1 MDNRCHDKVSTRKP
15 LCEEPCHERDVSGV
29 ARVVHP
35 GQAVEFAAA
44 RPEVEADSGNAAA
57 LERAVCLKRVPG
69 SGASFEPVEQ
79 QHQRTPAVTNQTLGI
94 DRKIQIH
101 KITVRQFDPF
111 APQGDPAAWP
121 QKAGTQRLKVRPR
134 KPPGRSKRGRCEPIG
149 AHAENLDRLELLR

>member
-1 MDNRCHDKVSTRKP
+1 M
-15 LCEEPCHERDVSGV
+15 
-29 ARVVHP
+29 VHP
-35 GQAVEFAAA
+35 GQAVEFTAA

-57 LERAVCLKRVPG
+57 LERAVCLQRVLG

-79 QHQRTPAVTNQTLGI
+79 QHQRTPAVTSQTLGI

-111 APQGDPAAWP
+111 APQGDPAAGP

-134 KPPGRSKRGRCEPIG
+134 KPPGRSKRGRSEPIG
-149 AHAENLDRLELLR
+149 VHAENLDRLELLR